1 MNLKLQTATP
11 SDNDIFEGKSH
22 ETVAIKMA
30 EVIKSTDISI
40 IGLEG
45 ELGTGKSTIIR
56 FLMDKLEGDFHF
68 ITFDAE
74 RYHYGSTKKS
84 LIEIIYKGMSEVKGI
99 NNPELQIHKD
109 KALGNIVEY
118 EKK

>member
-1 MNLKLQTATP
+1 M
-11 SDNDIFEGKSH
+11 I
-22 ETVAIKMA
+22 
-30 EVIKSTDISI
+30 
-40 IGLEG
+40 
-45 ELGTGKSTIIR
+45 
-56 FLMDKLEGDFHF
+56 F